1 MWEFIGTPLPFSA
14 DPEALEMDIPSQQA
28 IAGPPSGPQKT
39 LQAPGL
45 QHWIAPPK
53 VKGKLNDR
61 LIDWFDWFV
70 LIDLIDLFI
79 GLVD

>member
-1 MWEFIGTPLPFSA
+1 MWEFIGTPLPFSV

-28 IAGPPSGPQKT
+28 IAGLPSGPRKT
-39 LQAPGL
+39 LPAPGL

-53 VKGKLNDR
+53 VTGKLNDC

-70 LIDLIDLFI
+70 LIDLFNYLLD
-79 GLVD
+79 